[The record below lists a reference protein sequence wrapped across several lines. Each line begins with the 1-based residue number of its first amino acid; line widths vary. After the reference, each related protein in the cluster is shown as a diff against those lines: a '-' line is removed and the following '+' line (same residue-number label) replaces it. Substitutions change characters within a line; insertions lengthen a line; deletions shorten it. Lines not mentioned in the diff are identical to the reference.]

1 MGNPV
6 GSPHRSTPPA
16 RRHVIQPGWGFPRA
30 LIAHVANEA
39 ELAGVK
45 PSRWARVA
53 LELADPATVA
63 ARLAGQDAEQA
74 GSKGARTIDR
84 QSTREG

>member
-1 MGNPV
+1 MSAPRPPPPV
-6 GSPHRSTPPA
+6 DWSSAPDA
-16 RRHVIQPGWGFPRA
+16 RRHSVKPPWSLPKP
-30 LIAHVANEA
+30 LLAHVAEQA

-63 ARLAGQDAEQA
+63 ARLAEQDAEQA

-84 QSTREG
+84 QR

>member
-1 MGNPV
+1 MPGKPRVNW
-6 GSPHRSTPPA
+6 RSTP
-16 RRHVIQPGWGFPRA
+16 RA
-30 LIAHVANEA
+30 LRSAVQPSWSLPKPLLARVAEQA
-39 ELAGVK
+39 AQAGVK

-63 ARLAGQDAEQA
+63 ARLAEEDAEQA

-84 QSTREG
+84 QR